1 LFLERQTPKIF
12 FMSIKR
18 IYVGSIVN
26 RDLEFFEK
34 IVKFTKVNY
43 NIKIVNLLPDKG
55 YKKGIFNIKYF
66 QKKLKKYPL
75 SLIIVKLLSDDFNKI
90 IYDALKTYAPKIP
103 LLNSLN
109 AVQTC
114 ESRKA
119 TFKFIEERYNKINFP
134 KSFYSFNEAVQAFS
148 NGKKVIIKYD
158 IHNAPNLSK
167 EDRIVGI
174 AGNLTEFERLIKN
187 YNKDKLFFQE
197 YLGKIDIIYKVYL
210 IDRWIVSITS
220 HNWLREQKLTP
231 YQLVH
236 IRVPIDKEL
245 KRKIRKLGRKFGMPV
260 FGVDYILTKDGTP
273 YIIDINDF
281 PSYRY
286 IPEATSLI
294 SDYIYEFLI
303 ARQKVIGRIPMKLKS
318 RTYTT

>member
-1 LFLERQTPKIF
+1 
-12 FMSIKR
+12 MSIKR

-34 IVKFTKVNY
+34 IVKFAKINY

-55 YKKGIFNIKYF
+55 NKKGVFNVKYF

-75 SLIIVKLLSDDFNKI
+75 SLIIVKLLSDDSNKL
-90 IYDALKTYAPKIP
+90 IYNALKSFAPKIP

-109 AVQTC
+109 AVKIC

-119 TFKFIEERYNKINFP
+119 TFNLIERKYNKLNLP
-134 KSFYSFNEAVQAFS
+134 KSFYSFNQAIQAIR
-148 NGKKVIIKYD
+148 NGKKIIVKYD

-167 EDRIVGI
+167 EERILGI
-174 AGNLTEFERLIKN
+174 ASSINELKELIID
-187 YNKDKLFFQE
+187 YNKDELFFQE
-197 YLGKIDIIYKVYL
+197 YLGKINIIYKAYL

-220 HNWLREQKLTP
+220 YNWLREKKLTP
-231 YQLVH
+231 YELVR

-245 KRKIRKLGRKFGMPV
+245 KRKIRKLGRKFGMSV
-260 FGVDYILTKDGTP
+260 FGVDYILTKEGKP
-273 YIIDINDF
+273 YIIDVNDF

-294 SDYIYEFLI
+294 SDYIYEFLM
-303 ARQKVIGRIPMKLKS
+303 ARQKIDGRIPMKLKS
-318 RTYTT
+318 RTYMT

>member
-1 LFLERQTPKIF
+1 
-12 FMSIKR
+12 MSIKR
-18 IYVGSIVN
+18 IYIGSIIN

-55 YKKGIFNIKYF
+55 NKKGIFSVKYF

-75 SLIIVKLLSDDFNKI
+75 SLIIVKLLSDDSNEI
-90 IYDALKTYAPKIP
+90 IYNALKEYAPKIP
-103 LLNSLN
+103 LLNSLS
-109 AVQTC
+109 AVKTC

-119 TFKFIEERYNKINFP
+119 TFKFIEEKYNKINIP
-134 KSFYSFNEAVQAFS
+134 KSFYSYNEVIQAF
-148 NGKKVIIKYD
+148 GYGAKIIIKYD

-167 EDRIVGI
+167 EDRIIGI
-174 AGNLTEFERLIKN
+174 ASNLIELKRLTKN
-187 YNKDKLFFQE
+187 YDKEKLFFQE
-197 YLGKIDIIYKVYL
+197 YLGKIDIIYKAYL
-210 IDRWIVSITS
+210 IDHWIVSITS
-220 HNWLREQKLTP
+220 HNWLREKKLTP
-231 YQLVH
+231 YDLVH

-303 ARQKVIGRIPMKLKS
+303 ARQKIIGRIPMKLKS
-318 RTYTT
+318 RTYTI